1 MDLQND
7 PDWGALGVAVLS
19 IAPDSV
25 ADLTAEAQKSGV
37 TSPFLSDPGNKVAT
51 AYDVMKWATPG
62 GEPGHTFILVDK
74 DGTVRWIRDYGA
86 KENGGKM
93 YVPIAELTE
102 QVAGALKK

>member
-7 PDWGALGVAVLS
+7 PGWNALGVAAVA

-25 ADLTAEAQKSGV
+25 ADLTAEAKQSGV
-37 TSPFLSDPGNKVAT
+37 TAPFLSDPGNKVAT
-51 AYDVMKWATPG
+51 AYDVMKWATAG
-62 GEPGHTFILVDK
+62 GEPGHTFVLVDK
-74 DGTVRWIRDYGA
+74 DGKVRWVRDYGA

-102 QVAGALKK
+102 QVAGALK